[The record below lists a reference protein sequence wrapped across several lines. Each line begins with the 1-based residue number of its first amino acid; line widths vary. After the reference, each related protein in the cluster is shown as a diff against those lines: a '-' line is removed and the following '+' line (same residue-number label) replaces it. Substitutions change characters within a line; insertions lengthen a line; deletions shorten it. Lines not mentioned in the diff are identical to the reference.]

1 MNENMAL
8 LPMKQWGVYFYRDFI
23 EIGITVM
30 KFPTDFLEM
39 KCLPKGCPGLAP
51 LDGSVI
57 DHPDESSPV
66 LGHSEKLCG
75 NRLEVEGIALVHSE
89 IVVWRRGDGEV
100 DGTVFEE
107 LHALHAVHVVDS
119 ISLKH
124 TLTYTQIT
132 GAVI

>member
-1 MNENMAL
+1 
-8 LPMKQWGVYFYRDFI
+8 
-23 EIGITVM
+23 M
-30 KFPTDFLEM
+30 KFPADFLEV
-39 KCLPKGCPGLAP
+39 KCLPEGCPGFASLYRC
-51 LDGSVI
+51 VI
-57 DHPDESSPV
+57 DHPNENSTV
-66 LGHSEKLCG
+66 LGYSEKLGG